1 MPPPASART
10 VTPPTTAR
18 RPRRLTTR
26 RACQGR
32 GCVSIVSAMLGKS
45 RRRRSSIVVIVGPT
59 PSSGGRVPARATTSP
74 CPADMRERLRS
85 QPRTASPH
93 TAVRPQLADDPKE
106 LSERQAS
113 RATNRH
119 EPSGADRTSR
129 AARAADAEPRKCIGS
144 TRLSA
149 CTPSAA
155 QPGPTGDADR
165 RMRPA
170 RSPHQGQPSLLSV
183 RRSERAAATATHTAR
198 RSPLVDQQLRLT
210 RPAQVSQPKGA
221 RLVAEVPSRNE
232 KLSAERPLLAQSAK
246 RPGALAPRT
255 SDLRET

>member
-1 MPPPASART
+1 MPSPPLELS
-10 VTPPTTAR
+10 
-18 RPRRLTTR
+18 TR
-26 RACQGR
+26 A
-32 GCVSIVSAMLGKS
+32 AMLTHQQHRTDGP
-45 RRRRSSIVVIVGPT
+45 RGGPITGGQVVPSHWRNTPQGGPM
-59 PSSGGRVPARATTSP
+59 P
-74 CPADMRERLRS
+74 
-85 QPRTASPH
+85 
-93 TAVRPQLADDPKE
+93 LAGDT
-106 LSERQAS
+106 ERQAS